1 MRGIRAPSSWKNRY
15 LELEFNYTKD
25 GKNLI
30 ACFVKPD
37 QISFPGVFPSFRK
50 NGKNRC
56 PVPFE
61 VQSAVI
67 IGGRPGLNSEPQ
79 NFEGWNHSA
88 LSFKSIKIDG
98 QSETHHPWPGLN
110 PPYGSGLNTDTRH
123 LFLTLIWLLPKPSIG
138 ILTVELMPLWE

>member
-1 MRGIRAPSSWKNRY
+1 MRGIRAPSSWKKRC

-37 QISFPGVFPSFRK
+37 QIPFPGVFPSFRK
-50 NGKNRC
+50 NGKNHC

-79 NFEGWNHSA
+79 NRRVTNRRIS
-88 LSFKSIKIDG
+88 KDG
-98 QSETHHPWPGLN
+98 
-110 PPYGSGLNTDTRH
+110 
-123 LFLTLIWLLPKPSIG
+123 IA
-138 ILTVELMPLWE
+138 PLCPLGQ